1 MERTEFVEGEPG
13 SWWFIDP
20 ANDTRWYPARRE
32 LAESRGWEDPYWLT
46 EPGKLEELYREL
58 DGKAPQLLRDL
69 DNLREDD
76 DERIAWIR
84 SVLEAL
90 ADPVPAE
97 PAEPALDPEPAAAA
111 APAEP
116 AAPPAQEEPAAVA
129 PQKRSGEG
137 LFAKK
142 AADDA
147 PPDPVQDAPPD
158 PVQDAPPEAVPAHVT
173 EGVARVL
180 QTLSGESAAD
190 LAAELGLTEAD
201 LAELAGDA
209 EFERMVHEEAARL
222 HLGQANA

>member
-46 EPGKLEELYREL
+46 EPAKLEELYRDL
-58 DGKAPQLLRDL
+58 DSKAPQLLREL

-84 SVLEAL
+84 LVLEAL
-90 ADPVPAE
+90 AEPVPAAS
-97 PAEPALDPEPAAAA
+97 AETSHDPEPATAV
-111 APAEP
+111 APP
-116 AAPPAQEEPAAVA
+116 AHPAQEEPAAA
-129 PQKRSGEG
+129 AARQNRSGGG
-137 LFAKK
+137 LFASK

-147 PPDPVQDAPPD
+147 PSAPA
-158 PVQDAPPEAVPAHVT
+158 QDAPPEGVPAHVT

-180 QTLSGESAAD
+180 QALSGESASD

-201 LAELAGDA
+201 LAELAGDP

-222 HLGQANA
+222 HLGQTNA